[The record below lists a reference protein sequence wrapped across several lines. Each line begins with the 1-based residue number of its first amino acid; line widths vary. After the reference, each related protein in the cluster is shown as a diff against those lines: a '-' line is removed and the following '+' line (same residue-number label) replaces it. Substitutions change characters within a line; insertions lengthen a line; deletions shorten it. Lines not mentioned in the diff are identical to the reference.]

1 MWLLLWPL
9 QLHRQS
15 VFIIASILIWYSLS
29 SSSISFWRKRSGRK
43 ENNKRIQSRRK
54 WRWHKKSL
62 EKHAYHQGLFDC
74 CLRPPVSN
82 SIENSK
88 QWSGRFLGII
98 GWDPRVCKSY
108 QLHVDILWFSLL
120 IKWGF
125 ILQITLKRLV
135 IFLQFWIS
143 TGYFSNSTG
152 SSITNCW
159 FSPIIDSKII
169 MSFSFLFLFE
179 IEGRHAS
186 VKAQVVVD
194 HLVRFP
200 SSS

>member
-1 MWLLLWPL
+1 MKVTQEVFRKACLPSRAFRLL
-9 QLHRQS
+9 S
-15 VFIIASILIWYSLS
+15 
-29 SSSISFWRKRSGRK
+29 
-43 ENNKRIQSRRK
+43 
-54 WRWHKKSL
+54 
-62 EKHAYHQGLFDC
+62 
-74 CLRPPVSN
+74 PPVSN

-108 QLHVDILWFSLL
+108 QLHVDILWFSF

-125 ILQITLKRLV
+125 ILQITLKRSV
-135 IFLQFWIS
+135 IFVQFWIS

-186 VKAQVVVD
+186 AKAQVVVD

-200 SSS
+200 SSREEISQPGIEPPTSSLRFGYLCTIIRYLGSSWTNQRLSCQVSE